1 MEIFV
6 SNGDVKA
13 TITTKSEKISLDNSE
28 LYKLIQNAL
37 GYSKTE
43 KVEVGLHDDT
53 YYYTY
58 YTETYGDK
66 ADKELLRLIKIRLDK
81 KPKQL
86 KPVTYSWKE

>member
-43 KVEVGLHDDT
+43 KKEEFEYKYESYLEDKIS
-53 YYYTY
+53 YY
-58 YTETYGDK
+58 ED
-66 ADKELLRLIKIRLDK
+66 LLEQWNKN
-81 KPKQL
+81 
-86 KPVTYSWKE
+86 